1 MGREREWRLRAR
13 RGVRLALLAG
23 ALGFGVSGAVPPED
37 GAATELSALAARAG
51 AALRMARVALEAG
64 DTERGDALLAEVAA
78 RHPVVADHADL
89 QRVAWRVRSGRSE
102 EAVALASSWAHADS
116 PLRVDLH
123 TLQGRAYAALGEEVA
138 ARTAYER
145 ATRYTRSTA
154 RLAELELRIAE
165 SFQRS
170 RKLAQASDAFR
181 RVLTRYP
188 ARSEGAQAAKALE
201 VLGRALGRSLVSASD
216 QRQRADALLGA
227 NRNEEA
233 LAAADQAL
241 AGELSASEATLARSA
256 RAEALFRLRRYPEAM
271 AAYDA
276 LPPSEERRIL
286 RARARA
292 RAGDVPGGARELA
305 AIGVGSTT
313 AEGTR
318 ALLLAGLLW
327 EETDLERGRELFSEV
342 IRRAP
347 GSPLANAAR
356 WKLGW
361 QDYKAGR
368 FDGAIRHWSRLEI
381 ATPDPIEAL
390 RPRYWKLR
398 AAERMGE
405 PDVPQAFAALATEY
419 PLTYYGWRAAS
430 RAGGA
435 TALREEPAIERGETR
450 LDAATLARARIL
462 IEAGWEAE
470 ARDELARV
478 EALARSVDDRLAI
491 AGLHA
496 ETHDYHAAQRVVVDA
511 YAERLA
517 RGPVPEFLELWWHA
531 WPAPFPE
538 AVRKATANGGVEPG
552 LLYSLMR
559 EESSFRPDVVS
570 IAGARG
576 LLQLMPAT
584 AERVALAASLP
595 DFTPDA
601 LFDPNT
607 NVRLGAAYLSDLVR
621 QFAGRTSAAIGSY
634 NAGPHVVGRWN
645 PEAEGIEDDE
655 WVEEIPYEETRAYV
669 KRVLR
674 SAEAYRVLY

>member
-1 MGREREWRLRAR
+1 M
-13 RGVRLALLAG
+13 LAG
-23 ALGFGVSGAVPPED
+23 ALGFGASGAMPPEE
-37 GAATELSALAARAG
+37 GAGSEVSALAARAG
-51 AALRMARVALEAG
+51 AALRTARLALEAG
-64 DTERGDALLAEVAA
+64 DSERADVLLSEVAA

-89 QRVAWRVRSGRSE
+89 ERVAWRVRSGRSE
-102 EAVALASSWAHADS
+102 EAVALASAWAHPDS
-116 PLRVDLH
+116 PLRVELH
-123 TLQGRAYAALGEEVA
+123 SLQGRAYAALGEEVA
-138 ARTAYER
+138 ARTSYER
-145 ATRYTRSTA
+145 ATRLTRASA
-154 RLAELELRIAE
+154 KLAELELRIAE

-170 RKLAQASDAFR
+170 GKLEQAAEAYR
-181 RVLTRYP
+181 RVWTRIP
-188 ARSEGAQAAKALE
+188 GAEGEQAAKALE
-201 VLGRALGRSLVSASD
+201 DLGRALGRSLRSASD
-216 QRQRADALLGA
+216 HRQRADALLRA
-227 NRNEEA
+227 YRNEEA

-241 AGELSASEATLARSA
+241 AGELSESEATLARSA

-271 AAYDA
+271 EAYDA
-276 LPPSEERRIL
+276 LPASEERRIQ

-292 RAGDVPGGARELA
+292 RAGDVPGGARDLA
-305 AIGVGSTT
+305 ALGAGSTT
-313 AEGTR
+313 AQGTR

-327 EETDLERGRELFSEV
+327 EESDLEPARELFTEV

-361 QDYKAGR
+361 QDYEAGR
-368 FDGAIRHWSRLEI
+368 FDGAIRHWSRLEVD
-381 ATPDPIEAL
+381 TLDPIEAL

-398 AAERMGE
+398 AAVRQGE
-405 PDVPQAFAALATEY
+405 PDARQAFAALATEY
-419 PLTYYGWRAAS
+419 PLTYYGWRAAG
-430 RAGGA
+430 RAEGA
-435 TALREEPAIERGETR
+435 TALREEPVIARGETR
-450 LDAATLARARIL
+450 LDAAALARARIL
-462 IEAGWEAE
+462 IEAGWEGA

-478 EALARSVDDRLAI
+478 EARARSLDDRLAV

-511 YAERLA
+511 YGERLA
-517 RGPVPEFLELWWHA
+517 RGPVPDLLELWWHA

-538 AVRKATANGGVEPG
+538 AVRSATADGAVEPG

-576 LLQLMPAT
+576 LLQLLPTT
-584 AERVALAASLP
+584 AERVALSASLEG
-595 DFTPDA
+595 FTPDA
-601 LFDPNT
+601 LFDPST
-607 NVRLGAAYLSDLVR
+607 NVRLGAAYLSGLLR

-634 NAGPHVVGRWN
+634 NAGPHVVVRWN
-645 PEAEGIEDDE
+645 PEVEGIEDDE